1 MEQMKIL
8 TVNGEQYEVV
18 DAQLRQTMGDVES
31 ALDSILEMQNA
42 LIGGESV

>member
-18 DAQLRQTMGDVES
+18 DAEARKSLEDVDE
-31 ALDSILEMQNA
+31 ALDSILAIQNE
-42 LIGGESV
+42 LMGGDSA